1 MTIGA
6 VTMHDLVQGDARVT
20 QGDAR
25 VTMHSALF
33 FCVCLVVSVVFGC
46 LGCLG

>member
-20 QGDAR
+20 
-25 VTMHSALF
+25 MHSALF
-33 FCVCLVVSVVFGC
+33 FCVCLVFSVVFGC